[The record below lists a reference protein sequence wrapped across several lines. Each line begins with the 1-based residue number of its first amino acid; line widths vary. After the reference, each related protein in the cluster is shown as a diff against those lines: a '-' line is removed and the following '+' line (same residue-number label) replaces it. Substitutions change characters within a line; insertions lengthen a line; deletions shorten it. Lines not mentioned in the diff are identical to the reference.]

1 MSTPKPFQAAA
12 VEAAMKAF
20 EKKRQRNFLVADE
33 VGLGKTVVAK
43 EVAKLMAQKSAEQF
57 TIYYIANGQAVSNQN
72 KERVVAFL
80 DDAERSIAI
89 KTPDRLSLI
98 AVAKKSK
105 ANIIIYALTP
115 STSFPGA
122 NARLTGGRK
131 EERAFLQVLLHKAY
145 PKVAQT
151 FPPDL
156 FILTAKKATWANLL
170 ASSSATLKSSP
181 PHLLARFKEAIEVE
195 FAPEGTSCFLASS
208 SKNPRGFIGK
218 LRRALA
224 LATLQ
229 NQPPDLVILDEFQKY
244 SSLLAAR
251 KTDPLVAILFG
262 EQGIEKPPAVLLL
275 SATPYRMH
283 STQWGDGRAALAHSE
298 LLDLIE
304 FLGGPAKRNR
314 AQSLF
319 ENFGSKLKEIAAHR
333 TVTPDV
339 LQSVTHAERL
349 RDDLRRLLIPMMSRT
364 ERDSIEMGN
373 TQAKTQPL
381 EATSIKEDFSVYK
394 YLANSFQDKV
404 KHEALPYWSSI
415 PLPSQALGPQYSAW
429 KNRCIYKPVK
439 VQRMTEEMRDSLS
452 PPLEWADAKFR
463 ALSKIVPAERLAVP
477 WVAPSLPWWPLS
489 KEWQQNGGA
498 PKLLMFSRF
507 RVTPP
512 SVAAL
517 LSFGVEAKFLSK
529 KAGYKRA
536 YKQRHFKLSDSPG
549 PVMMAFHPSPWLI
562 TNTDPLAA
570 GGSSLKAI
578 REVLR
583 RQILSSLPNDI
594 VHIEIGRPAK
604 RRRPIA
610 HTIGS
615 LECACE
621 LANVSA
627 KAWLSCI
634 GDDKAAKSAISK
646 WNKFEPMLSI
656 SEAEL
661 IDLVE
666 YALSAPGVTLGRA
679 LWRHDPTILDAK
691 RYADLVRLC
700 WQGFRN
706 YIDNPIFLSSLP
718 GENAVAKLMTA
729 IIEGGFESTLD
740 EHFWLRA
747 QSLDAGPA
755 GLANDLLKA
764 LNFRAGSFSFYG
776 LDKGKSAKVSVRC
789 HAAVAFGGTE
799 SEAAEIIDRN
809 GTPQKAATRPEEI
822 RQSFN
827 SPFWPHV
834 LTTTSVGQ
842 EGLDFHPWCSRILH
856 WDLTS
861 NPLDLEQ
868 REGRIQRYAGLA
880 VRKKLAENL
889 KTKVFLKS
897 NRSHSSP
904 WRRIKELAEPHSD
917 RSGMSPWWVLE
928 GAEIVRYI
936 FARPFGRDAEKF
948 AKIKEQ
954 RMIYRLALGQPNQ
967 EDFLEVLSQGGKDT
981 RELLRPLILDLSAM
995 GLRKR

>member
-12 VEAAMKAF
+12 VDAALKAF
-20 EKKRQRNFLVADE
+20 EKKRKRNFLVADE

-43 EVAKLMAQKSAEQF
+43 EVAKLMAQKSTGQF

-72 KERVVAFL
+72 KERVVGFL
-80 DDAERSIAI
+80 DDVERSCAV

-98 AVAKKSK
+98 AVAKQSK
-105 ANIIIYALTP
+105 AKIIIYALTP

-145 PKVAQT
+145 PKIAKT
-151 FPPDL
+151 LPPEL
-156 FILTAKKATWANLL
+156 LILTAKKESWASLL
-170 ASSSATLKSSP
+170 ASSNTTLKSSP
-181 PHLLARFKEAIEVE
+181 PNLLARFREAIEVE
-195 FAPEGTSCFLASS
+195 FGPEGASRLQTLS
-208 SKNPRGFIGK
+208 TGKPREFIGK

-244 SSLLAAR
+244 SGLLAAR
-251 KTDPLVAILFG
+251 KTDPLVEVLFG
-262 EQGIEKPPAVLLL
+262 KNSTENPPAVLLL

-283 STQWGDGRAALAHSE
+283 TTQWGDGRAALAHTE

-304 FLGGPAKRNR
+304 FLGGSAKKER
-314 AQSLF
+314 AQVLF
-319 ENFGSKLKEIAAHR
+319 EKFGSKLKEIATHR
-333 TVTPDV
+333 SVTPAV
-339 LQSVTHAERL
+339 LQSVADAEQL
-349 RDDLRRLLIPMMSRT
+349 RDKLRSLLIPMMSRT
-364 ERDSIEMGN
+364 ERDSIELGN

-381 EATSIKEDFSVYK
+381 TATSTKEDFGVYK
-394 YLANSFQDKV
+394 YLANSFQEKV

-429 KNRCIYKPVK
+429 KNRIIHPPAKL
-439 VQRMTEEMRDSLS
+439 QRMTEEVRNSLR
-452 PPLEWADAKFR
+452 PPREWADAKFR
-463 ALSKIVPAERLAVP
+463 ALSKIVPSERLAIP

-489 KEWQQNGGA
+489 SEWQQNNGA

-529 KAGYKRA
+529 KAGYKKA
-536 YKQRHFKLSDSPG
+536 YKQRHFKLSGSPG
-549 PVMMAFHPSPWLI
+549 PVMMAFHPSRWLI
-562 TNTDPLAA
+562 ENTDPLTA
-570 GGSSLKAI
+570 GGKSLKAI
-578 REVLR
+578 REALR
-583 RQILSSLPNDI
+583 RQVLSSLPHD
-594 VHIEIGRPAK
+594 VEHIEIGRLA
-604 RRRPIA
+604 RRRRSIA

-615 LECACE
+615 LERKCK
-621 LANVSA
+621 LGHISA
-627 KAWLSCI
+627 TAWSSCI
-634 GDDKAAKSAISK
+634 GDDQAAKSAINK
-646 WNKFEPMLSI
+646 WDKFGPMTSI

-666 YALSAPGVTLGRA
+666 YALSAPGVALGRA
-679 LWRHDPTILDAK
+679 LWRHDPTILHAN
-691 RYADLVRLC
+691 RYADLVKLC

-718 GENAVAKLMTA
+718 GENAVAKVMTA
-729 IIEGGFESTLD
+729 VIEGGFESMLD
-740 EHFWLRA
+740 EHFWLRT
-747 QSLDAGPA
+747 QSLDSGPA

-776 LDKGKSAKVSVRC
+776 LDKGKSAKVPIRC

-799 SEAAEIIDRN
+799 SESAEIIDKN
-809 GTPQKAATRPEEI
+809 GAPQKAATRPEEI

-868 REGRIQRYAGLA
+868 REGRVQRYAGLA
-880 VRKKLAENL
+880 VRRKLAENL
-889 KTKVFLKS
+889 KSKVFLKA
-897 NRSHSSP
+897 NRSQSSP

-928 GAEIVRYI
+928 GAEIVRHI
-936 FARPFGRDAEKF
+936 FERPFGRDAEKF